1 MTYHDVGR
9 FDARADTYDK
19 PTLQGFFGAVHRA
32 TLSFAAAAPPH
43 SVLDVGAGTGELL
56 ALVHARFPDA
66 ALSGVDPAS
75 RMLAR
80 AREKPFPAALSV
92 GSVESLPYPAGH
104 FDLVLSTMSFHH
116 WANPARGLAEI
127 HRVLTPGGTAVVAE
141 HFTRGWL
148 RFASRVLPR
157 RNRTETVQEV
167 VAMARNAG
175 LDFAGQATVFRLAGL
190 PFITAVRLR
199 KPQAP
204 E

>member
-19 PTLQGFFGAVHRA
+19 SAMQGFFGAVHRA
-32 TLSFAAAAPPH
+32 TLSFAATGAPR

-56 ALVHARFPDA
+56 ALVHGRFPDA
-66 ALSGVDPAS
+66 GLSGVDPAA

-80 AREKPFPAALSV
+80 AREKPFPATLSA
-92 GSVESLPYPAGH
+92 GSVESLPYPSGN

-116 WANPARGLAEI
+116 WADPARGLSEI
-127 HRVLTPGGTAVVAE
+127 HRVLAPGGTAVVAE

-148 RFASRVLPR
+148 RFAARLLPS
-157 RNRTETVQEV
+157 RNRTESIEEV
-167 VAMARNAG
+167 VTLAHNAG

-190 PFITAVRLR
+190 PFVTALRLR
-199 KPQAP
+199 KPGNA
-204 E
+204 

>member
-19 PTLQGFFGAVHRA
+19 PALQGFFGAVHRA
-32 TLSFAAAAPPH
+32 TLSFATPDAPG

-66 ALSGVDPAS
+66 ALSGVDPAA

-80 AREKPFPAALSV
+80 AREKPFPAELSIGTAEAL
-92 GSVESLPYPAGH
+92 PFPAEH

-116 WANPARGLAEI
+116 WADPARGLAEI

-148 RFASRVLPR
+148 RVAARLLPR
-157 RNRTETVQEV
+157 RNRTESVEDV
-167 VAMARNAG
+167 VALAHNAG

-190 PFITAVRLR
+190 PFVTALRLR
-199 KPQAP
+199 KPGNA
-204 E
+204 

>member
-1 MTYHDVGR
+1 M
-9 FDARADTYDK
+9 
-19 PTLQGFFGAVHRA
+19 
-32 TLSFAAAAPPH
+32 
-43 SVLDVGAGTGELL
+43 GAGTGELL
-56 ALVHARFPDA
+56 ALVHTRFPDA

-80 AREKPFPAALSV
+80 AREKPFPAAFSV
-92 GSVESLPYPAGH
+92 GTVESLPYPSEN

-116 WANPARGLAEI
+116 WADPARGLAEN
-127 HRVLTPGGTAVVAE
+127 HRVLAPGGTAVVAE
-141 HFTRGWL
+141 HFTHGWL

-157 RNRTETVQEV
+157 RNRTETVSEV
-167 VAMARNAG
+167 VALARDAG

-190 PFITAVRLR
+190 PFVTALRLR